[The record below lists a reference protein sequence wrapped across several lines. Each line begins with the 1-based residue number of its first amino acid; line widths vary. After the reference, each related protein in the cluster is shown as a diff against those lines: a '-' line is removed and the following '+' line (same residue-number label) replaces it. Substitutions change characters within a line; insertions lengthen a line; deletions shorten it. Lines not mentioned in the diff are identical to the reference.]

1 MLEKPSLNAGKEKD
15 ETDKETQVVS
25 EEATE
30 LETKE
35 VISEG
40 SGEDAV
46 KVASEEVTEQP
57 TEKRSQGTT
66 NRGSVKDVEAKSE
79 DEFEV
84 DGGYGAM
91 NTRSVV
97 VTK

>member
-15 ETDKETQVVS
+15 ETDEEVQVVS

-40 SGEDAV
+40 SGEDV
-46 KVASEEVTEQP
+46 EVASEEVTEQP
-57 TEKRSQGTT
+57 TKKRSQGTI

-84 DGGYGAM
+84 DGGYSAM
-91 NTRSVV
+91 NTRTVV
-97 VTK
+97 VIK

>member
-15 ETDKETQVVS
+15 ETDEEAQVVS

-40 SGEDAV
+40 SGEDV
-46 KVASEEVTEQP
+46 EVASEEVTEQP
-57 TEKRSQGTT
+57 NEKRSQGTI

-79 DEFEV
+79 EEFEV
-84 DGGYGAM
+84 DGGYSAM

-97 VTK
+97 VIK